1 MTNTTNA
8 GQSAIP
14 TETLNTLVV
23 KNTTS
28 PDEKSNGS
36 MNYTLI
42 TTVSE
47 ILEMNIIK
55 NLRIGYGNEESSKK
69 PKPIHKEIEDS
80 FIDEPTRFIQRH
92 TGFAVLC
99 DAIKLV
105 RLETMEKY
113 SDLRKFFD
121 KWCTNT
127 N

>member
-55 NLRIGYGNEESSKK
+55 NLRIGYEMRNHLKSKT
-69 PKPIHKEIEDS
+69 DS
-80 FIDEPTRFIQRH
+80 
-92 TGFAVLC
+92 
-99 DAIKLV
+99 
-105 RLETMEKY
+105 
-113 SDLRKFFD
+113 
-121 KWCTNT
+121 
-127 N
+127 